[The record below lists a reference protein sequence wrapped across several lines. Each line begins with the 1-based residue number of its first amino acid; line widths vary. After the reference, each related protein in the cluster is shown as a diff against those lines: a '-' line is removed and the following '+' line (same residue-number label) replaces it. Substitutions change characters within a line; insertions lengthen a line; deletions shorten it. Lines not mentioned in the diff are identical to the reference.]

1 MLDDRTRTRAQFLL
15 SSMLTETQ
23 RALLHLQH
31 VRPRI
36 FARGLANT
44 VLNADRLAEVG
55 ARLDEAIPS
64 IRSGNALDWDA
75 LEEVGLT
82 GGPLEWKAELL
93 YVCLGRP
100 KPDEEVARLNFGPE
114 REILTYSE
122 GKPIWSRLF
131 KYLKSLFGSL
141 INGVKSD
148 SKVRLALDFIKEFVE
163 CVEAS
168 LRFVQSGAET

>member
-23 RALLHLQH
+23 RTLIHLQQ

-36 FARGLANT
+36 FARGLVNIA
-44 VLNADRLAEVG
+44 LDADRLAEVR

-64 IRSGNALDWDA
+64 IRSGNALDWNA

-82 GGPLEWKAELL
+82 GKMLEWKADLL
-93 YVCLGRP
+93 YVSLGRP
-100 KPDEEVARLNFGPE
+100 KPQETPQLSLGPE
-114 REILTYSE
+114 REILSYPK

-131 KYLKSLFGSL
+131 KYLKSLVGSL
-141 INGVKSD
+141 INGVKKD
-148 SKVRLALDFIKEFVE
+148 SKVRLALDFIKEFIE

-168 LRFVQSGAET
+168 LRFVQSGAEI